1 MTRAK
6 TDCFAYKPGQQS
18 PRRKAECT
26 ALDKLYCKE
35 GECRFYKDRQDMA
48 GYPKDEYDDTHNMST
63 GQQNEA
69 KYPEYEYGTQYMS
82 MAGKLIRAQGEQ
94 IRRMSAEE
102 YLKDKIGSDADDRR
116 TTEEN
121 T

>member
-1 MTRAK
+1 MEE
-6 TDCFAYKPGQQS
+6 DPN
-18 PRRKAECT
+18 
-26 ALDKLYCKE
+26 
-35 GECRFYKDRQDMA
+35 
-48 GYPKDEYDDTHNMST
+48 DEYEYTQNMST

-69 KYPEYEYGTQYMS
+69 GYPESEYGTHNMS
-82 MAGKLIRAQGEQ
+82 TAAALIRAQGEQ
-94 IRRMSAEE
+94 IRRVTAEE